1 MLRGKPKVWP
11 AFAGLL
17 WIVLPAPSASAQST
31 NAAPIL
37 TYNAAPFDASKLSV
51 LTDGAK
57 QALAAAAAQL
67 QSGDL
72 LAYVFTASPDGKM
85 WSLNS
90 VTKSIPIFSLADSA
104 RSSLETCEYTNKS
117 PCVILTING
126 HDAQKPG
133 GGWDLQ
139 PVTLF
144 KRPSDFDAARVPFV
158 LASDRT
164 LLRAYAS
171 SSGNRALVITTA
183 GAWLYR
189 GGDTIQMAIDTAMS
203 DCATSFK
210 DQTCLL
216 YAVNDRVV
224 FEP

>member
-1 MLRGKPKVWP
+1 MRGKLRVWP
-11 AFAGLL
+11 AFGGLL
-17 WIVLPAPSASAQST
+17 WIVLPAVSASAQST

-57 QALAAAAAQL
+57 QALAGAAAQL

-72 LAYVFTASPDGKM
+72 LAYVFTSSPDGKM

-90 VTKSIPIFSLADSA
+90 IAKSTPIFSLADSA
-104 RSSLETCEYTNKS
+104 RSSLETCEYTYGS
-117 PCVILTING
+117 PCAILTING
-126 HDAQKPG
+126 HDTQKPG

-139 PVTLF
+139 PVMLF
-144 KRPSDFDAARVPFV
+144 KLPSDFDAARVPFLLV
-158 LASDRT
+158 SDRT

-171 SSGNRALVITTA
+171 VSGNRALVITTT
-183 GAWLYR
+183 GGWLYR
-189 GGDTIQMAIDTAMS
+189 SGDTIQKAIDTAES

-210 DQTCLL
+210 DQTCVL

>member
-11 AFAGLL
+11 AIAGLL
-17 WIVLPAPSASAQST
+17 WIVLPAASASAQST

-37 TYNAAPFDASKLSV
+37 TYNAAAFDASKLSV
-51 LTDGAK
+51 LTDAAK
-57 QALAAAAAQL
+57 QALTAAAAQL

-90 VTKSIPIFSLADSA
+90 VAKSTPIFSLADSA
-104 RSSLETCEYTNKS
+104 RSSLETCEYTYKS
-117 PCVILTING
+117 PCTILTING
-126 HDAQKPG
+126 HDTQKPG

-139 PVTLF
+139 PVMLF
-144 KRPSDFDAARVPFV
+144 KRAADFDAARVPFV
-158 LASDRT
+158 LASDRN
-164 LLRAYAS
+164 LLRGYAS
-171 SSGNRALVITTA
+171 VSGNRALIITTA
-183 GAWLYR
+183 GGWLYR
-189 GGDTIQMAIDTAMS
+189 SGDTIQMAIDTAES
-203 DCATSFK
+203 DCATSFTN
-210 DQTCLL
+210 QTCLL